1 MAKHDPMHSQN
12 THPEGEHHHGLSD
25 DAAMSSAEGI
35 RALQIS
41 LVGLLLTSIFQ
52 GVIALAGGSAG
63 LLAETIHNFADA
75 FTAIPLWIAFA
86 LARRAANRRFT
97 YGYGRA
103 EDLAGVVVLLFV
115 VFSAG
120 LAAYE
125 SYQKLLNPVTPSLIG
140 WGILAAVVGIF
151 GNELVARYKINV
163 GKKIGSTSLVAEGQ
177 HSRIDGLTSLAAG
190 LGLVGAWFGFP
201 LADPIAG
208 LIITLFILGILWE
221 MGRDILGRLLD
232 AIEPET
238 IDQIEKIAAATPGV
252 QHVHDVKARWLGHAV
267 TVELHI
273 TVDGTL
279 SVIQGHAIGEEVR
292 EELLEHIPR
301 LTEAIV
307 HTDPVESFPNEHHPG
322 RQHHDHEDEH
332 DHPAEAPH
340 GQPLDHDEHT
350 ELHDHEHGHPH

>member
-1 MAKHDPMHSQN
+1 M
-12 THPEGEHHHGLSD
+12 THASDHPDSDHNEGEHHHGMAD

-41 LVGLLLTSIFQ
+41 LVGLLATAIFQ
-52 GVIALAGGSAG
+52 GLIAVAGGSAG

-75 FTAIPLWIAFA
+75 FTAIPLWIAFV
-86 LARRAANRRFT
+86 LARRVANRRFT

-103 EDLAGVVVLLFV
+103 EDVAGVVVLLFV

-125 SYQKLLNPVTPSLIG
+125 SYQKLIAPVTPTLIV

-163 GKKIGSTSLVAEGQ
+163 GKRIGSASLVAEGR

-190 LGLVGAWFGFP
+190 IGLIGAWFGFP

-208 LIITLFILGILWE
+208 LVITVFILGILWE
-221 MGRDILGRLLD
+221 IGRDIVSRLMD

-238 IDQIEKIAAATPGV
+238 IDQIEKIAAGV
-252 QHVHDVKARWLGHAV
+252 SGVKRVHDVKARWLGHAV

-279 SVIQGHAIGEEVR
+279 TVIQGHAIGEEVR

-307 HTDPVESFPNEHHPG
+307 HTDPVEAFPNEYHPG
-322 RQHHDHEDEH
+322 RLHT
-332 DHPAEAPH
+332 
-340 GQPLDHDEHT
+340 DHDEHG
-350 ELHDHEHGHPH
+350 EHHEQSESHSEAVRQPPDHDEHGHTHDHTH

>member
-1 MAKHDPMHSQN
+1 MAAPTPNHATAD
-12 THPEGEHHHGLSD
+12 HPQEGHHHGLAD
-25 DAAMSSAEGI
+25 DAAMSSAAGI

-103 EDLAGVVVLLFV
+103 EDVAGVVVLLFV
-115 VFSAG
+115 IFSAG

-140 WGILAAVVGIF
+140 WGLLAALVGII
-151 GNELVARYKINV
+151 GNELVARYKISV

-190 LGLVGAWFGFP
+190 VGLLGAMFGFP

-208 LIITLFILGILWE
+208 LFITIFILGILWE
-221 MGRDILGRLLD
+221 IGRDILGRLMD

-238 IDQIEKIAAATPGV
+238 IDRIEQIAAATSGV

-301 LTEAIV
+301 LAEAIV
-307 HTDPVESFPNEHHPG
+307 HTDPVESYPNEHHPH
-322 RQHHDHEDEH
+322 RAHVEPD
-332 DHPAEAPH
+332 DHPHPH
-340 GQPLDHDEHT
+340 DHDEHT
-350 ELHDHEHGHPH
+350 ELQDHEHGHEH